1 MINILFNTKDKRKTP
16 VFFNFTLYEN
26 LDDVKKSKS
35 KNYIWEDYGLVNR
48 IVGNPKYDLPKQMIM
63 VTNCKSINFDFYNWK
78 HDWKIFSEEFL
89 NFVKEQ
95 GLPEENYQISKLH
108 TITSKGEEIVNK
120 KYYILRIHK
129 FDDALFNFDKIESVP
144 SKSFKGAFF
153 YPKLDINE
161 EMTKLRG
168 IFFLDSFCYS
178 NTIILTNNALKIAKE
193 LNFQPMEYYSS
204 IAYIKAYN
212 QFFG

>member
-1 MINILFNTKDKRKTP
+1 M
-16 VFFNFTLYEN
+16 V
-26 LDDVKKSKS
+26 
-35 KNYIWEDYGLVNR
+35 
-48 IVGNPKYDLPKQMIM
+48 M

-89 NFVKEQ
+89 NFAKAQ
-95 GLPEENYQISKLH
+95 GLPEENYRISKLH
-108 TITSKGEEIVNK
+108 TITLKGEQIINK
-120 KYYILRIHK
+120 KYYILRIHT
-129 FDDALFNFDKIESVP
+129 FDDELFNFDKIESIP

-153 YPKLDINE
+153 NPKLDVIE
-161 EMTKLRG
+161 EMTKSRA

-178 NTIILTNNALKIAKE
+178 NIIMLTDNALKIAME